1 MANVDVAPRAAADID
16 GILIDQ
22 YGHGGR
28 ASAARYQAEFKAAT
42 RRLVHHPES
51 GRRRPD
57 IGPGL
62 RSVLVHPYVLIYSY
76 DRTADTVSVL
86 RILHGRRQ
94 LSLDAP

>member
-1 MANVDVAPRAAADID
+1 MATIDVAPRAAADID

-22 YGHGGR
+22 HDRGGR
-28 ASAARYQAEFKAAT
+28 AAAARCQAEFKAAT
-42 RRLVHHPES
+42 RQLAHHPES

-57 IGPGL
+57 IGPDL

-76 DRTADTVSVL
+76 DPAADTVSVL
-86 RILHGRRQ
+86 RVLHGRRR